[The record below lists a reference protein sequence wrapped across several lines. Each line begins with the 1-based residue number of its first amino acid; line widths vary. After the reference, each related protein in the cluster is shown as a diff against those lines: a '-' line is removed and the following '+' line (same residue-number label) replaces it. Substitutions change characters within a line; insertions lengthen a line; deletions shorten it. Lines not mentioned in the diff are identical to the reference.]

1 MSSDS
6 ASFEVTYTSISSH
19 GDPLAWAM
27 DLTHFARLV
36 PGSVYPGYLHSDD
49 EIVVEDQSYADDA
62 SPIALSPGYVVDSN
76 PKEDSEDGPVY
87 YPADRGDDDDDDD
100 DYLFMIR
107 RRRGGF
113 ERRSIWLR
121 SDSVV
126 CTCKTLIPSS
136 EDDRVFRAAHYTIS
150 VWAEVVLALSL
161 PSPPPIPLT
170 PRASTE
176 DILEAELPPRK
187 RLCLTALTSRF
198 KVGESSTTTARPTR
212 GHKANYGFIE
222 VVEEVAPT
230 TLEGVNDRVT
240 ELAEETV
247 LLWCIEGFSF
257 SRGLGTVSRIEF
269 GSSLGAAGIYDS
281 HTDSGLSYRFTGVI
295 DSDISCTYFISTGIV
310 VSGYM
315 TDSGTPG

>member
-1 MSSDS
+1 MSSDL
-6 ASFEVTYTSISSH
+6 ASSEVTYTSISSH
-19 GDPLAWAM
+19 GDPLAWAV

-49 EIVVEDQSYADDA
+49 EIIAEDQSYADNA
-62 SPIALSPGYVVDSN
+62 SPIALSPGYVADSD
-76 PKEDSEDGPVY
+76 PEEDSEDGPVDY
-87 YPADRGDDDDDDD
+87 LADGSDDDDDDD

-176 DILEAELPPRK
+176 DIPKAKLPPRK

-198 KVGESSTTTARPTR
+198 EVGESSTATAARPTG
-212 GHKANYGFIE
+212 GHRADYGFIG
-222 VVEEVAPT
+222 
-230 TLEGVNDRVT
+230 TLDAEIDVLRV
-240 ELAEETV
+240 
-247 LLWCIEGFSF
+247 
-257 SRGLGTVSRIEF
+257 RGWS
-269 GSSLGAAGIYDS
+269 AMA
-281 HTDSGLSYRFTGVI
+281 
-295 DSDISCTYFISTGIV
+295 
-310 VSGYM
+310 
-315 TDSGTPG
+315 